1 MNLNTNIYEGDKR
14 HMKFTY
20 KAYEELLMFLKR
32 SRYEIC
38 NYENYKRSNRCV
50 ILRHDVDFSLEAALR
65 FAEIEHKHNVQ
76 STYFILLSTGF
87 YNPFHKKAY
96 DIITE
101 IRKMGHDIGLHFD
114 EARYSISNEYE
125 FAWYVEKEAS
135 ILSEGLNISI
145 NVVSMHRPS
154 RWVLDNNLK
163 FNNLINSYSKEFFS
177 NFKYLSDSRMNWRED
192 VYQVIQSNTYDRL
205 HILTH
210 PIWYGG
216 KQSNI
221 KDILLD
227 FINKQRYIYYENIRD
242 NIRNLDE
249 IFQKDDISI

>member
-1 MNLNTNIYEGDKR
+1 MNFNTNIYEGDKR

-154 RWVLDNNLK
+154 RWVLQKNLK
-163 FNNLINSYSKEFFS
+163 FNNLVNSYSREFICD
-177 NFKYLSDSRMNWRED
+177 FKYLSDSRMKWREN
-192 VYQVIQSNTYDRL
+192 VFHVLQSNEFERL

-210 PIWYGG
+210 PIWY
-216 KQSNI
+216 QISEI
-221 KDILLD
+221 TMEEILLRL
-227 FINKQRYIYYENIRD
+227 IRNHQHACYENLRD
-242 NIRNLDE
+242 NIRDLTNVLPKE
-249 IFQKDDISI
+249 KI